1 MSDQSVALRLADWL
15 EATSDDVRDECIF
28 IELRRQHAEIGRLTE
43 LHTLYQDKTT
53 QLKTERD
60 ELKAEVERMKGVTRS
75 GSGTATYTGC
85 LACGIGADGK
95 AYGYVCPRQD
105 CPIRISYGVTH
116 E

>member
-1 MSDQSVALRLADWL
+1 MMHVGDL
-15 EATSDDVRDECIF
+15 EEIRDLKA
-28 IELRRQHAEIGRLTE
+28 ELRRQHAEIE
-43 LHTLYQDKTT
+43 Q
-53 QLKTERD
+53 
-60 ELKAEVERMKGVTRS
+60 LKAERDAAVFALEHQRHFFDRYCTPAKPITS

-85 LACGIGADGK
+85 LACGIGKNGT